1 MACVSRPRSTET
13 GPLPSEKAVRRLQ
26 DIVENSRSILTYV
39 TGMKVADFKEDRKTY
54 DAVERCF
61 ERICEAAAKLGGSRS
76 GTHAGTALA

>member
-1 MACVSRPRSTET
+1 VACVSRPRSTET
-13 GPLPSEKAVRRLQ
+13 GPLPSEKAVRRPQ

-76 GTHAGTALA
+76 GTHAGTALV